1 MHSTLFLA
9 AGGIGDIAR
18 ETGAQFGFN
27 TQLFISQVISFC
39 VVAFLLHRFAYKPVL
54 KVLEERR
61 QKIAQGLADAEKMR
75 QELAAAQVKVQEL
88 LGQAGAQASK
98 IIEEAR
104 NAAAKVTETEA
115 QKAIATAQDI
125 VNKARE
131 ASTAELAKMKADL
144 RKEIGALAVKAAM
157 QVTGKVLTPEDQRRL
172 AEETNREIAA

>member
-18 ETGAQFGFN
+18 ETGLQFGFN

-75 QELAAAQVKVQEL
+75 QELL
-88 LGQAGAQASK
+88 DQAGAQASK

>member
-1 MHSTLFLA
+1 MTQFIFMA
-9 AGGIGDIAR
+9 AAEAGNPIKEIS
-18 ETGAQFGFN
+18 ETFGFN
-27 TQLFISQVISFC
+27 THHFIAQVISFC
-39 VVAFLLHRFAYKPVL
+39 IVAFALHRFAYKPVL
-54 KVLEERR
+54 KILEERR
-61 QKIAQGLADAEKMR
+61 QKISQGLADAEKMK

-104 NAAAKVTETEA
+104 NAAAKVMETEA

-172 AEETNREIAA
+172 AEETNRELAA

>member
-1 MHSTLFLA
+1 MTQFIFLA
-9 AGGIGDIAR
+9 AAEAGNRNKGVFD
-18 ETGAQFGFN
+18 TFGLNLHHFVA
-27 TQLFISQVISFC
+27 QVISFC
-39 VVAFLLHRFAYKPVL
+39 IVAFLMHRFAYKPVL
-54 KVLEERR
+54 KILEERR
-61 QKIAQGLADAEKMR
+61 QKIAQGLADAEKMK
-75 QELAAAQVKVQEL
+75 QELAAAQVKVQEVMT
-88 LGQAGAQASK
+88 QAGAQASK

-104 NAAAKVTETEA
+104 SAAAKISEQEA

-172 AEETNREIAA
+172 AEETNRELAA